1 MVKSRYLSM
10 FVNIPVVVTC
20 ILTFIG
26 LEEFIRFT
34 ETVWDGMSK
43 ISHTSLGTALPS
55 AAKEM
60 LKVLFIFELNH
71 ASSFIWSNCFV
82 IFNIKVSLTRDC
94 GKEWMFK
101 GTEMGWVLQNGLFVI
116 SLSYTIHIFSLHRTL
131 QGRQFSV

>member
-10 FVNIPVVVTC
+10 LVNIPVVVTC

-43 ISHTSLGTALPS
+43 ISHTSLGTALTS

-60 LKVLFIFELNH
+60 FR
-71 ASSFIWSNCFV
+71 FV
-82 IFNIKVSLTRDC
+82 HIRIKPCL
-94 GKEWMFK
+94 
-101 GTEMGWVLQNGLFVI
+101 
-116 SLSYTIHIFSLHRTL
+116 
-131 QGRQFSV
+131 